1 MILPAEVVMLSRF
14 ELETTGSRSVN
25 GYEEIRETV
34 MHLRKGDTVEVTA
47 GDDSGK
53 RGSIVT
59 IDRKNRK
66 VTIQGVNNVYKHV
79 RRGHPK
85 SPQGGR
91 LKVEMPVDMSN
102 VMLICPE
109 TNKPT
114 RVGVK
119 INDDGSKDLIA
130 KTSGA
135 RMRQISPA
143 KKK

>member
-1 MILPAEVVMLSRF
+1 
-14 ELETTGSRSVN
+14 
-25 GYEEIRETV
+25 
-34 MHLRKGDTVEVTA
+34 MHMRKGDTVEGVT
-47 GDDSGK
+47 GEDVGK
-53 RGSIVT
+53 RGSIIS
-59 IDRKNRK
+59 IDRDKRK
-66 VTIQGVNNVYKHV
+66 VVIQGVNRVLKHV
-79 RRGHPK
+79 KRGHPK

-91 LKVEMPVDMSN
+91 LNVEMPVDASN

-119 INDDGSKDLIA
+119 VNDDGSKDLIA
-130 KTSGA
+130 KGSGA

>member
-1 MILPAEVVMLSRF
+1 MLSRF
-14 ELETTGSRSVN
+14 ELETTGPRSVN
-25 GYEEIRETV
+25 GYEEIRETA

-59 IDRKNRK
+59 IDRKNGK
-66 VTIQGVNNVYKHV
+66 VTIQGVNRVFKHV

-91 LKVEMPVDMSN
+91 LNVEMPVDMSN

>member
-1 MILPAEVVMLSRF
+1 
-14 ELETTGSRSVN
+14 
-25 GYEEIRETV
+25 
-34 MHLRKGDTVEVTA
+34 MHLRKGDTVEVVA

-53 RGSIVT
+53 RGSIIS

-66 VTIQGVNNVYKHV
+66 VVVQGVNRVFKHV
-79 RRGHPK
+79 KRGHPK

-91 LKVEMPVDMSN
+91 LNMEMPIDASN

-119 INDDGSKDLIA
+119 LNDDGSKDLVA
-130 KTSGA
+130 KGSGA
-135 RMRQISPA
+135 RMRQIRPA
-143 KKK
+143 KK

>member
-1 MILPAEVVMLSRF
+1 
-14 ELETTGSRSVN
+14 
-25 GYEEIRETV
+25 

-47 GDDSGK
+47 GDDKGK
-53 RGSIVT
+53 RGSVISVDRDKGKIV
-59 IDRKNRK
+59 
-66 VTIQGVNNVYKHV
+66 VQGVNTVLKHV
-79 RRGHPK
+79 KRGHPK

-91 LKVEMPVDMSN
+91 LNLEMPIDASN

-119 INDDGSKDLIA
+119 LNDDGSKDLIA
-130 KTSGA
+130 KGSGA

-143 KKK
+143 KKR

>member
-1 MILPAEVVMLSRF
+1 M
-14 ELETTGSRSVN
+14 
-25 GYEEIRETV
+25 
-34 MHLRKGDTVEVTA
+34 
-47 GDDSGK
+47 
-53 RGSIVT
+53 
-59 IDRKNRK
+59 
-66 VTIQGVNNVYKHV
+66 
-79 RRGHPK
+79 
-85 SPQGGR
+85 
-91 LKVEMPVDMSN
+91 KVEMPVDMSN

>member
-1 MILPAEVVMLSRF
+1 
-14 ELETTGSRSVN
+14 
-25 GYEEIRETV
+25 
-34 MHLRKGDTVEVTA
+34 MHMRKGDTVEVVT
-47 GDDSGK
+47 GEDVGK
-53 RGSIVT
+53 RGSIIS
-59 IDRKNRK
+59 IDRDKRK
-66 VTIQGVNNVYKHV
+66 VVIQGVNRVLKHV
-79 RRGHPK
+79 KRGHPK

-91 LKVEMPVDMSN
+91 LNVEMPVDASN

-119 INDDGSKDLIA
+119 VNDDGSKDLIA
-130 KTSGA
+130 KGSGA

>member
-1 MILPAEVVMLSRF
+1 MLSRF

-85 SPQGGR
+85 SPQGCR